1 MANLGN
7 TFDATTV
14 DPLKPHDVLPPGRYA
29 VQIVDSEMR
38 VTKDGMGQYLWL
50 ELDVLEGEYA
60 GRKLFDRLNLINNN
74 PTAVEIAQRTLSS
87 ICHAVGR
94 MQVADSQELHL
105 VPMVADVKVKPP
117 QNGYGESNTLR
128 YLPLEQQPD
137 TRPATAPTQMA
148 ASAPATP
155 PQAVSTPAPP
165 ATGNAS
171 ATPPWKRTS

>member
-1 MANLGN
+1 MTNLGN

-14 DPLKPHDVLPPGRYA
+14 DPLKPYDVLPPGRYA

-105 VPMVADVKVKPP
+105 VPMVADVKIKPP

-128 YLPLEQQPD
+128 YLAAEQQPATIAAPAGPAAPAQA
-137 TRPATAPTQMA
+137 TRQPAPAPAPTAP
-148 ASAPATP
+148 AP
-155 PQAVSTPAPP
+155 
-165 ATGNAS
+165 GNAS
-171 ATPPWKRTS
+171 TTPPWKRTS

>member
-1 MANLGN
+1 MAKLGA
-7 TFDATTV
+7 TFDATTI
-14 DPLKPHDVLPPGRYA
+14 DPLKPHDVLPAGRYA
-29 VQIVDSEMR
+29 VQIVDSEIR

-94 MQVADSQELHL
+94 MQVADSKDLHL
-105 VPMVADVKVKPP
+105 IPMVADVKVKPP

-128 YLPLEQQPD
+128 YLPLAQQPA
-137 TRPATAPTQMA
+137 ATA
-148 ASAPATP
+148 APAGP
-155 PQAVSTPAPP
+155 AAPAPTPAPT
-165 ATGNAS
+165 ALTTGNAS

>member
-7 TFDATTV
+7 TFDATTI
-14 DPLKPHDVLPPGRYA
+14 DPLKPHDVLPAGRYG

-60 GRKLFDRLNLINNN
+60 GRKLFDRLNLVNNN
-74 PTAVEIAQRTLSS
+74 PVAVEIAQRTLSS

-94 MQVADSQELHL
+94 LQVADSGELHL
-105 VPMVADVKVKPP
+105 IPMIADVKVKPP

-128 YLPLEQQPD
+128 YLPLED
-137 TRPATAPTQMA
+137 KAATTAPAQPP
-148 ASAPATP
+148 APAQATP
-155 PQAVSTPAPP
+155 QPAPAP
-165 ATGNAS
+165 APTAPVTGNAS
-171 ATPPWKRTS
+171 ATPPWKRNV